1 MSTKEMAYNI
11 LNQFSEEELKRF
23 VAYFGVIYPIQ
34 KQETELTEKQ
44 KAFQELSAPHSFR
57 RAYPYRNRRNIRP
70 YQ

>member
-1 MSTKEMAYNI
+1 MAYNI

-44 KAFQELSAPHSFR
+44 KAFQELSGLIKHIPDIDEKETLAE
-57 RAYPYRNRRNIRP
+57 YREEKYGI
-70 YQ
+70 